1 MYAIPDGQYTINP
14 TAKTI
19 TLTSLYT
26 GITAGQISHIVDI
39 TSGEVLYD
47 ANAPRSRYTK
57 ITVSGLVISYEYGR
71 NVKNTDK
78 LRIMVDNSRPGVIGG
93 TANLQDMIQFR
104 HDSASNLATANPILA
119 AGEPCYDTTNGWL
132 KIGDGAT
139 VWNSLPAIVAGTSKP
154 DVVGISWN
162 TASSSPTLSWID
174 IDGNTVTGL
183 TSSYFNNHSI
193 WGNMKRCVINPST
206 GVVTYGTN
214 ARGDG
219 LDLTGAS
226 GNVMVKIPK
235 FYVKFSTDGTVHKW
249 WISPIQY
256 AGFELHPAFLQ
267 RGGTEAELF
276 VSAYEAS
283 GYLDGSTFKLRSA
296 TNKQPVT
303 GAVAY
308 PDLPNSGRLYIT
320 DAETYANNIASTAWG
335 ITNIWTLSALRL
347 LFYTEYASL
356 DSQTALDKGIVDL
369 ASGTDFAGLLT
380 GALSADTNIGTN
392 GTGTGT
398 GTAGQRPIVYRGIEN
413 LWGNVYKWIGGI
425 RFYDT
430 VHRII
435 PAAGTSFPSEVTTAG
450 KYVDSVSVPPNTS
463 IAANGYINAVFTD
476 SYLKYMMMGAT
487 TTGSSSTYLCDS
499 YYIRTA
505 SATPTCML
513 FGGHWYHGQ
522 SAGVGFL
529 NSAYSATYSLRLHGA
544 RLEFLKR

>member
-1 MYAIPDGQYTINP
+1 MARNQLIQIRRDTTVNWNNVNP
-14 TAKTI
+14 TPADGEICKDQN
-19 TLTSLYT
+19 T
-26 GITAGQISHIVDI
+26 GF
-39 TSGEVLYD
+39 
-47 ANAPRSRYTK
+47 
-57 ITVSGLVISYEYGR
+57 
-71 NVKNTDK
+71 
-78 LRIMVDNSRPGVIGG
+78 LRV
-93 TANLQDMIQFR
+93 
-104 HDSASNLATANPILA
+104 
-119 AGEPCYDTTNGWL
+119 
-132 KIGDGAT
+132 GDGNT
-139 VWNSLPAIVAGTSKP
+139 PYTQLPVFTPGSYITG
-154 DVVGISWN
+154 VVGIEWDTS
-162 TASSSPTLSWID
+162 SSSPTLKRID
-174 IDGNTVTGL
+174 INANELSGLNTL
-183 TSSYFNNHSI
+183 YFDNHLV
-193 WGNMKRCVINPST
+193 WGNIKRCTIDPST
-206 GVVTYGTN
+206 SIPVYGSN

-235 FYVKFSTDGTVHKW
+235 FYVKFQESGTKLRW
-249 WISPIQY
+249 WISQVPL

-267 RGGTEAELF
+267 RGGTEADLF

-283 GYLDGSTFKLRSA
+283 GYLDGATFKLRSA

-356 DSQTALDKGIVDL
+356 DSQTALGKGIVDL

-380 GALSADTNIGTN
+380 GALSADTNIGVN

-435 PAAGTSFPSEVTTAG
+435 PADGTSFPSEVTTAG

-463 IAANGYINAVFTD
+463 IAANGYISQVFTD
-476 SYLKYMMMGAT
+476 SYLKYMMLGST
-487 TTGSSSTYLCDS
+487 LTGSSSTYLCD
-499 YYIRTA
+499 YYYLRAA
-505 SATPTCML
+505 SATPTCLL
-513 FGGHWYHGQ
+513 FGSYWNYGLI
-522 SAGVGFL
+522 AGVGCMY
-529 NSAYSATYSLRLHGA
+529 SYYGAAYSGRHSGA

>member
-1 MYAIPDGQYTINP
+1 MVRKMLIRFRRDSEANV
-14 TAKTI
+14 TA
-19 TLTSLYT
+19 
-26 GITAGQISHIVDI
+26 
-39 TSGEVLYD
+39 
-47 ANAPRSRYTK
+47 
-57 ITVSGLVISYEYGR
+57 
-71 NVKNTDK
+71 
-78 LRIMVDNSRPGVIGG
+78 
-93 TANLQDMIQFR
+93 
-104 HDSASNLATANPILA
+104 ANPILA
-119 AGEPCYDTTNGWL
+119 VGEPFYDTTNGYL

-139 VWNSLPAIVAGTSKP
+139 PYNNLTRFTSGANVS
-154 DVVGISWN
+154 DVVGIEWD
-162 TASSSPTLSWID
+162 TTSSSPTLKWID
-174 IDGNTVTGL
+174 ISGNERTGL
-183 TSSYFNNHSI
+183 DSTYFNNHI
-193 WGNMKRCVINPST
+193 LWGMMRRCVIDPST
-206 GVVTYGTN
+206 SAVSYGDN

-226 GNVMVKIPK
+226 GQVMVSIPK
-235 FYVKFSTDGTVHKW
+235 FYVKFETTGTIHRW
-249 WISPIQY
+249 WISPTLL
-256 AGFELHPAFLQ
+256 AGYEVHPAFLQ
-267 RGGTEAELF
+267 RGGTEAQLF

-283 GYLDGSTFKLRSA
+283 GYLDGATFKLRSA
-296 TNKQPVT
+296 TNKQPIT
-303 GAVAY
+303 GAVSY

-356 DSQTALDKGIVDL
+356 DSQTALGKGIVDL
-369 ASGTDFAGLLT
+369 PSGTDFAGLLT

-413 LWGNVYKWIGGI
+413 LWGNVWKWIGGI

-463 IAANGYINAVFTD
+463 IAASGYINAVFTD
-476 SYLKYMMMGAT
+476 SDLKYMMLGSLL
-487 TTGSSSTYLCDS
+487 TGSSSTYLCDY

-505 SATPTCML
+505 SATPTCLL
-513 FGGHWYHGQ
+513 FGGAWNGGLN
-522 SAGVGFL
+522 AGVGYL
-529 NSAYSATYSLRLHGA
+529 SSNNGAAKANRSSGA